1 MKIAVMSV
9 AISDVYFSAFEWIS
23 ACKETS
29 YVKVSKSLQ
38 MMNVYVIDSFFFF
51 EGVVITIN

>member
-38 MMNVYVIDSFFFF
+38 MMNVYVIDPFLFFLK
-51 EGVVITIN
+51 ES

>member
-1 MKIAVMSV
+1 MSV